1 MTKKVLF
8 ISNGHGEDTDTSYAI
23 RALREAVPDVEP
35 LALPLVG
42 EGGAYRGIDVPIV
55 GPTLVL
61 PSGGFTYVQRSKLI
75 GDIRAGLIG
84 NTIEQWRAMRRIAPD
99 VDLVFATGDIV
110 SQTFAFGSKRPFISF
125 IASLSALYEGK
136 LNLDLPLKWYFRS
149 PRCQTVIT
157 RDSATA
163 IDLKRQGFP
172 RIAYGG
178 MPSMDYLNPSGIDL
192 QLPDGADTIGLLPGS
207 RIPEAE
213 RNFRLQLRFVE
224 KAAQYN
230 ADLARRKPL
239 AFRAALVPSLM
250 SRAVDLATAEGWAMQ
265 ANGLLRKKIT
275 KGVMAEIRC
284 YDGAFAD
291 ILEASAMVV
300 AMAGQAADQA
310 LALGKPSLMFAGE
323 GPQFNYRFAEAQ
335 YRIHGGLSELVGD
348 RPADDGILLASAKRL
363 IELLDDR
370 AFLAR
375 AAEKGPLQFGAKGSS
390 ARIVETVLPI
400 LDALDSR
407 TSDRD

>member
-1 MTKKVLF
+1 MTKKILF
-8 ISNGHGEDTDTSYAI
+8 ISNGHGEDTDTSFAI
-23 RALREAVPDVEP
+23 RALREVVPDLEP

-42 EGGAYRGIDVPIV
+42 EGGAYRSIDVPIV

-84 NTIEQWRAMRRIAPD
+84 NTINQWKAMRRIAPD
-99 VDLVFATGDIV
+99 VDLVFATGDTF

-172 RIAYGG
+172 RVAYGG
-178 MPSMDYLNPSGIDL
+178 MPSMDYLGASGVDL
-192 QLPDGADTIGLLPGS
+192 RLPDGAETIGLLPGS

-224 KAAQYN
+224 KAVRRN
-230 ADLARRKPL
+230 AKQPERRVL
-239 AFRAALVPSLM
+239 AFRAALVPALM

-265 ANGLLRKKIT
+265 AKGVLRKTIA
-275 KGVMAEIRC
+275 KGLTAEIRC
-284 YDGAFAD
+284 YDNAFAD
-291 ILEASAMVV
+291 ILEASTLVV

-310 LALGKPSLMFAGE
+310 LALGKPSLMFPGE

-335 YRIHGGLSELVGD
+335 YRIHGGLSALVGE
-348 RPADDGILLASAKRL
+348 RPADEEILEASSERL
-363 IELLDDR
+363 IELLGDK
-370 AFLAR
+370 AFLTQ
-375 AAEKGPLQFGAKGSS
+375 AADKGPLQFGSKGSS

-400 LDALDSR
+400 LDAVSR
-407 TSDRD
+407 

>member
-1 MTKKVLF
+1 MTKKILF

-23 RALREAVPDVEP
+23 RALREAVPDLEP

-84 NTIEQWRAMRRIAPD
+84 NTINQWRAMRSIAPI
-99 VDLVFATGDIV
+99 VDLVFATGDTF

-136 LNLDLPLKWYFRS
+136 LNLDPPLRWYFRS
-149 PRCQTVIT
+149 PRCRMVIT

-172 RIAYGG
+172 RVAYGG
-178 MPSMDYLNPSGIDL
+178 MPSMDYLLPGGVDL
-192 QLPDGADTIGLLPGS
+192 RVPAGAATIGLLPGS

-213 RNFRLQLRFVE
+213 RNFRLQLRFAE
-224 KAAQYN
+224 KAVR
-230 ADLARRKPL
+230 LAAEMPGRKVL

-250 SRAVDLATAEGWAMQ
+250 SRAVDLATAEGWAML
-265 ANGLLRKKIT
+265 AKGVLRKKIA
-275 KGVMAEIRC
+275 KGVTAEIRC
-284 YDGAFAD
+284 YDNAFAD
-291 ILEASAMVV
+291 ILEASTLVV

-310 LALGKPSLMFAGE
+310 LALGKPSLMFPGE

-335 YRIHGGLSELVGD
+335 YRIHGDLSVLVGD
-348 RPADDGILLASAKRL
+348 RPADDEILGASARRL
-363 IELLDDR
+363 IELIGDD
-370 AFLAR
+370 AFLAK
-375 AAEKGPLQFGAKGSS
+375 AAEKGPQQFGSKGSS

-400 LDALDSR
+400 LDAV
-407 TSDRD
+407 T

>member
-1 MTKKVLF
+1 MTKKILF
-8 ISNGHGEDTDTSYAI
+8 ISNGHGEDTDASYAI
-23 RALREAVPDVEP
+23 RALREAVPDLAP
-35 LALPLVG
+35 LAIPLVG
-42 EGGAYRGIDVPIV
+42 EGGAYRSIDVPIV

-84 NTIEQWRAMRRIAPD
+84 NTTNQWKAMRRIAPA
-99 VDLVFATGDIV
+99 VDLVFATGDTF
-110 SQTFAFGSKRPFISF
+110 SQTFAFGSKRPFVSF

-149 PRCQTVIT
+149 PRCRMVIT

-163 IDLKRQGFP
+163 IDLERQGFP
-172 RIAYGG
+172 RVAYGG
-178 MPSMDYLNPSGIDL
+178 MPSMDYLDPAGIDL
-192 QLPDGADTIGLLPGS
+192 RLPEGAETIGLLPGS

-224 KAAQYN
+224 KTVRRNSGLAQ
-230 ADLARRKPL
+230 RKAL

-250 SRAVDLATAEGWAMQ
+250 SRVVDLGAAEGWAIQ
-265 ANGLLRKKIT
+265 SNGVLRKSIA
-275 KGVMAEIRC
+275 KGLTAEVRC
-284 YDGAFAD
+284 YDNAFAD
-291 ILEASAMVV
+291 ILEASTLVV

-310 LALGKPSLMFAGE
+310 LALGKPSLMFPGE

-335 YRIHGGLSELVGD
+335 YRIHGGLSALVGD
-348 RPADDGILLASAKRL
+348 RSADDDILEASAKRL
-363 IELLDDR
+363 IELLDDK
-370 AFLAR
+370 AFLTA
-375 AAEKGPLQFGAKGSS
+375 AAEKGPLQFGSRGSS

-400 LDALDSR
+400 LDALSH
-407 TSDRD
+407 